1 MNIFPW
7 IFNFGGSEI
16 IIILFVILLLFGGRK
31 IPELMRGLG
40 RGIREFNNARNSI
53 EGEIREGM
61 READQRKLEERRTLE
76 DRQRMEEKREAAE
89 DQR

>member
-1 MNIFPW
+1 MSIFPW

-31 IPELMRGLG
+31 IPELMRGMG

-61 READQRKLEERRTLE
+61 RDADLRRLE
-76 DRQRMEEKREAAE
+76 DRKLTEERQRVEEKREAEENKA
-89 DQR
+89 